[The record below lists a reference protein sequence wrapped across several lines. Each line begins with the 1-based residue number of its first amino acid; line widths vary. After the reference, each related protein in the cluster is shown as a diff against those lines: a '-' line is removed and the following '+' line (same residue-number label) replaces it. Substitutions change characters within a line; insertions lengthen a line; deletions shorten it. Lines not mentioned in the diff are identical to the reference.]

1 MKHAKLIDGEPVFA
15 PRKMNTD
22 IDGEPYV
29 VFNPPADM
37 LEDDGW
43 LPVVETAMPGDA
55 PEGYHYEATYT
66 EWQTEIGREILQ
78 EWELVED
85 PPDIP
90 AEEALD
96 IILGGDGNDED

>member
-1 MKHAKLIDGEPVFA
+1 MNYAKLIDGQLVYA
-15 PRKMNTD
+15 PRKMATE
-22 IDGEPYV
+22 IGGEPYI
-29 VFNPPADM
+29 VFNPPLEM
-37 LEDDGW
+37 LEADGW
-43 LPVVETAMPGDA
+43 LPVVYTEMPDA

-66 EWQTEIGREILQ
+66 EWQTETGREILQ

-90 AEEALD
+90 AEEALE